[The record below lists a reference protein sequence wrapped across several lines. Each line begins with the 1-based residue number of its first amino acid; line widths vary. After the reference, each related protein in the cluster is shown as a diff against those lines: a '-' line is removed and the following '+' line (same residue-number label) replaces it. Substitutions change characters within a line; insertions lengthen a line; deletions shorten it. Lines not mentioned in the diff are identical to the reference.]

1 MEEGDSMKNRK
12 VLLALVLVL
21 SMILTMLA
29 GCGQGPV
36 SKPDNGQAKN
46 GEQQQTPANQPDDP
60 YAPEEGKK
68 YKISWTNYQIV
79 PAEEGA
85 IVLKMLEEK
94 FNVEIDLWNLEHSR
108 YHELLNLRLAS
119 GEIPDVFRMTDP
131 NTLLTYAQQGVLA
144 ELPEDFLQKYASD
157 IVKVIDENAPGY
169 MDFGKVNGVQYAIP
183 AINPTNI
190 FRLPLVYRLDW
201 MENVGV
207 TKTPETL
214 EEFEELMYK
223 FAKEDPD
230 RNGKA
235 DTYGCSQT
243 VLYPV
248 LGAFGLNI
256 SLGNESYFVERDGKL
271 IDSAVAPELK
281 EALAILARW
290 YKDGVLDPEFITG
303 ENIGGY
309 WALSHAFIN
318 GRIGFSSLGNYY
330 HWLPEGS
337 YMIPTEDGTEIPSSD
352 EANAKEI
359 KLVNPDAKWIQGMPL
374 LGPTGERGIKAYN
387 RLMNFYGIGKLAE
400 NEKGKMAKVIEIF
413 NYVSATPD
421 IEERMLYRWGIRGEH
436 WDWIN
441 KEMETIKYLPPY
453 DTESGYEN
461 RIGAHLGMTL
471 PYPPKA
477 PREQWAYEHGLDKF
491 AIESPIQIGLPKAM
505 QYNAE
510 LTKIRDEA
518 IVSIITGDKPI
529 DYFDEYVIIYMAAGG
544 KEVEDEANEYYRTIK

>member
-1 MEEGDSMKNRK
+1 MKNRK

-309 WALSHAFIN
+309 WALSHAFIKKDCF
-318 GRIGFSSLGNYY
+318 RLGNYY
-330 HWLPEGS
+330 HWLTEG
-337 YMIPTEDGTEIPSSD
+337 YIFLKTALKYQVVTKPMLR
-352 EANAKEI
+352 
-359 KLVNPDAKWIQGMPL
+359 KLNC
-374 LGPTGERGIKAYN
+374 
-387 RLMNFYGIGKLAE
+387 
-400 NEKGKMAKVIEIF
+400 
-413 NYVSATPD
+413 
-421 IEERMLYRWGIRGEH
+421 
-436 WDWIN
+436 
-441 KEMETIKYLPPY
+441 
-453 DTESGYEN
+453 
-461 RIGAHLGMTL
+461 
-471 PYPPKA
+471 
-477 PREQWAYEHGLDKF
+477 
-491 AIESPIQIGLPKAM
+491 
-505 QYNAE
+505 
-510 LTKIRDEA
+510 
-518 IVSIITGDKPI
+518 
-529 DYFDEYVIIYMAAGG
+529 
-544 KEVEDEANEYYRTIK
+544 

>member
-1 MEEGDSMKNRK
+1 MKK
-12 VLLALVLVL
+12 SKALLILVLLISLIMTTVV
-21 SMILTMLA
+21 
-29 GCGQGPV
+29 GCGQAKV
-36 SKPDNGQAKN
+36 SQNDGQKADNSGQQQGQAK
-46 GEQQQTPANQPDDP
+46 EPDDP

-68 YKISWTNYQIV
+68 YRISWTNYQIQ

-85 IVLKMLEEK
+85 IIIKMLEEK
-94 FNVEIDLWNLEHSR
+94 FNVEIDLWNMEHSR

-131 NTLLTYAQQGVLA
+131 NTLLTYAEQGVLA
-144 ELPEDFLQKYASD
+144 ELPEDFLRKYAPD
-157 IVKVIDENAPGY
+157 ILKVIEENAPGY

-230 RNGKA
+230 RNGKD

-248 LGAFGLNI
+248 LGAFGLVI
-256 SLGNESYFVERDGKL
+256 DFGGSSFFVERDGKL

-281 EALAILARW
+281 DALAILAKW

-303 ENIGGY
+303 ENYGGY

-318 GRIGFSSLGNYY
+318 GRIGYSSLGNYY
-330 HWLPEGS
+330 HWLPEGA

-352 EANAKEI
+352 EANAREI
-359 KLVNPDAKWIQGMPL
+359 KLVNPNAKWIQGMPL
-374 LGPTGERGIKAYN
+374 LGPTGQRGIKAYN

-400 NEKGKMAKVIEIF
+400 KDKGKMGKIMEIF

-421 IEERMLYRWGIRGEH
+421 LDERTTYRWGIKGVH

-441 KEMETIKYLPPY
+441 KEMETIKILPPY

-461 RIGAHLGMTL
+461 RIGANLGMTL

-477 PREQWAYEHGLDKF
+477 PREQWAYEHGLDKY

-505 QYNAE
+505 QYSAE
-510 LTKIRDEA
+510 LIKIRDEA
-518 IVSIITGDKPI
+518 IVAIITGDKPL
-529 DYFDEYVIIYMAAGG
+529 DYFEEYVQIYMAAGG
-544 KEVEDEANEYYRTIK
+544 KEVEDEANEYYKSIKN